1 MKKRTIFIVLICIL
15 SLVLLLIYCPKPA
28 SIFVKKKNKNK
39 IECIYYTRKYRGVI
53 EENNYDLLFDNLNKS
68 FIYTRLASLKQMS
81 ADRIIIYYNDGSSSI
96 ISSTHVGTNKLT
108 IYKNTFD
115 FSIVESLISEKT
127 PLD

>member
-28 SIFVKKKNKNK
+28 SIFVKKKNINK